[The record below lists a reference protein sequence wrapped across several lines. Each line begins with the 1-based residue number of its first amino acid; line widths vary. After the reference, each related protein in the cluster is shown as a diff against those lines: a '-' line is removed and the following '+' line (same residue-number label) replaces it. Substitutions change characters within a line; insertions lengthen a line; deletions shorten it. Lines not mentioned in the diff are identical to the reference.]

1 MNTGPSSLSSGHRR
15 LRSGRQLGQRGPF
28 RAADF
33 LLWSWQKGT
42 GSVFSKDTGPTECH
56 SLTALSPPRGPT
68 SQPCH
73 RGGRTAACRPKLCT
87 TEFCINLS
95 PRFLFSRTWYL
106 APGACA
112 RETPTGEVLIM
123 QDLRSLLFRMGPGW
137 VPSRF
142 HGTASAERG
151 LPGDG
156 LSTVAHHWAFST
168 VPCSTP
174 VTWCLEGLLGL
185 STSSSFGDGDCP
197 LLTQWPG
204 KHLPPADR
212 TSNGAPSLKPPT
224 AERHAPLGQT

>member
-1 MNTGPSSLSSGHRR
+1 
-15 LRSGRQLGQRGPF
+15 
-28 RAADF
+28 
-33 LLWSWQKGT
+33 
-42 GSVFSKDTGPTECH
+42 
-56 SLTALSPPRGPT
+56 
-68 SQPCH
+68 
-73 RGGRTAACRPKLCT
+73 
-87 TEFCINLS
+87 
-95 PRFLFSRTWYL
+95 
-106 APGACA
+106 
-112 RETPTGEVLIM
+112 M
-123 QDLRSLLFRMGPGW
+123 QDLRSPLFRMGPGW

-142 HGTASAERG
+142 HGTASAECG

-185 STSSSFGDGDCP
+185 STSSSFGNGDCP

-204 KHLPPADR
+204 KCLPPADR